1 MGRVTGEKGCRVF
14 AQPAL
19 PASLLDAVMKRST
32 RKKTAIR
39 KIRTPELLP
48 ISLLTMAGIM
58 KEDPAEL
65 RDDVTFE
72 HYITDDA
79 LVRGPYREHAA
90 RAVAVDPGNID
101 GGLIV
106 AYATPALPAGMAFAW
121 LILTDGVR

>member
-1 MGRVTGEKGCRVF
+1 M
-14 AQPAL
+14 Q
-19 PASLLDAVMKRST
+19 RST

-39 KIRTPELLP
+39 KIRTRPEPLP
-48 ISLLTMAGIM
+48 ISRLTMAGIM

-72 HYITDDA
+72 HYITDYA
-79 LVRGPYREHAA
+79 LVRGPYREDDAT

-101 GGLIV
+101 GGSIS
-106 AYATPALPAGMAFAW
+106 AYATPAILGGMAFAW